1 MKLIAQGTVFGL
13 KVKEHTNRE
22 TGEVTKKTYV
32 GLASQKTGGY
42 LGENEITD
50 IRITDDQ
57 MQANL
62 HGIFNQLKGVEV
74 QVPVRAVEWS
84 MGKKSGIAFQ
94 VQDGAR
100 PVEVKQEA
108 PLKTVAPAAAKA

>member
-22 TGEVTKKTYV
+22 SGEVTKKTYV
-32 GLASQKTGGY
+32 GLASQKVGGY
-42 LGENEITD
+42 LGENEISD
-50 IRITDDQ
+50 IRITEEQ
-57 MQANL
+57 MQAGMHTL
-62 HGIFNQLKGVEV
+62 FNQMKGLEV
-74 QVPVRAVEWS
+74 QVPVRAVDWQ

-108 PLKTVAPAAAKA
+108 PLKPVNQVKA